1 MLVEITKVPNAENS
15 AIHLHPTDNVAI
27 ARVPL
32 PAGTELRV
40 DGLPVLTRD
49 AIPAGHKVAL
59 WDIGAGET
67 VERYG
72 QVIGR
77 AKVPIDAGRHI
88 HTHNL
93 SFEELVL
100 DYEFPATEIPIPG
113 ARADAPTF
121 LGYQR
126 EDGRVGTRNYIA
138 VVAASNC
145 AAHTADLIARSY
157 EGVELPPNVDGV
169 VAFPHGEGCG
179 HAFGPDVDQLRRTL
193 GGVLVHPNVSAA
205 LILGLGCEVNQI
217 DHYLGPGGPRTN
229 RLVGMTLQGS
239 GGTTGTLE
247 AARREIARFF
257 EQAAAEAARSLPRF
271 QNRAGAQLRRLGF
284 LLRHHR
290 QPGARLLLGPAGR
303 DGRHR
308 PSWPR
313 RPRSSAPSTCWSSA
327 RAIAKSP
334 TNCSGCIRRYKEYL
348 ARFQGSFDD
357 NPSPGNKEGGLSN
370 ILEKSLGAVAKGGT
384 SPLIDV
390 YEYAERITAP
400 GFTYMNTPGY
410 DPVSLTGLA
419 AGGCN
424 LIAFTTGRGSA
435 IGFPTIPVIKIAT
448 NSNTFRAM
456 PDNMDVNAGAIADGE
471 SSVQQI
477 GRQIFDSLLEIA
489 SGRRTCAERL
499 GHKEFVPGASVRSC
513 RRRRGIPHAVPPI
526 HRPIHYNKSTVCF
539 EPFRS
544 AFWVPFCSAPP
555 TPRRSPPSTNRR
567 WKPMSATSICC
578 SRS

>member
-1 MLVEITKVPNAENS
+1 M
-15 AIHLHPTDNVAI
+15 
-27 ARVPL
+27 
-32 PAGTELRV
+32 
-40 DGLPVLTRD
+40 
-49 AIPAGHKVAL
+49 
-59 WDIGAGET
+59 
-67 VERYG
+67 
-72 QVIGR
+72 
-77 AKVPIDAGRHI
+77 
-88 HTHNL
+88 
-93 SFEELVL
+93 
-100 DYEFPATEIPIPG
+100 
-113 ARADAPTF
+113 
-121 LGYQR
+121 
-126 EDGRVGTRNYIA
+126 
-138 VVAASNC
+138 VAASNC

-169 VAFPHGEGCG
+169 VSFPHGEGCG

-217 DHYLGPGGPRTN
+217 DHYLGPNGPRTN

-257 EQAAAEAARSLPRF
+257 EQASAEARVPCPASKIVLGLNCGGSDSFSGITANPALGYCSDLLAEMGGTSVLAETPEIFGAEHLLVKRAR
-271 QNRAGAQLRRLGF
+271 NREVADK
-284 LLRHHR
+284 LL
-290 QPGARLLLGPAGR
+290 
-303 DGRHR
+303 
-308 PSWPR
+308 
-313 RPRSSAPSTCWSSA
+313 
-327 RAIAKSP
+327 
-334 TNCSGCIRRYKEYL
+334 GCIRRYKEYL

-456 PDNMDVNAGAIADGE
+456 PDNMDVNAGSISDGE

-499 GHKEFVPGASVRSC
+499 GHKEFVPWRIGPV
-513 RRRRGIPHAVPPI
+513 
-526 HRPIHYNKSTVCF
+526 
-539 EPFRS
+539 
-544 AFWVPFCSAPP
+544 
-555 TPRRSPPSTNRR
+555 
-567 WKPMSATSICC
+567 M
-578 SRS
+578 